1 MFDNLEQDCDAI
13 IEVLQAAIASGEPVH
28 MNDRIYSPEVRELY
42 QEGSYRGK
50 VYVLMDDTEHYIY
63 LKNLQGVKD
72 SLIAVSLPKNE
83 IMISN
88 KWKYTSRIYHAVNF
102 NSPIKSRD
110 GWARRYS
117 HKGVEFFKVLKSQN
131 YDICRF
137 EVANSKHGL
146 GCNEAYLERTPAD
159 CKALQTALK
168 MKLGM
173 EELPTNMLPVAQL
186 EAILGAYTAGEAFFG
201 NDAKK
206 LFEYETLDVIGFEI

>member
-1 MFDNLEQDCDAI
+1 MKLKKRNKTDFNKSLNHKNFFVGISFSSINTIDSAAAVLDSDYNVISLVKLPTYHDLEF
-13 IEVLQAAIASGEPVH
+13 
-28 MNDRIYSPEVRELY
+28 
-42 QEGSYRGK
+42 
-50 VYVLMDDTEHYIY
+50 Y
-63 LKNLQGVKD
+63 LKNLQGIKD

-201 NDAKK
+201 NNAKK